1 MRDPA
6 VKPGIR
12 HGAAGNPLRPLFD
25 GELVGHGGR
34 PLVVAAI
41 NPVESG
47 PTLLEVEGIQDPG
60 VQLEP
65 VETLQRLDPAKP
77 WAAWFG
83 HQTGGQQPGH
93 AVIPHPAMAATGRM
107 RQGAEPEGF
116 SDLRGPGHQDRWL

>member
-1 MRDPA
+1 MA
-6 VKPGIR
+6 VARWSSRLSIR
-12 HGAAGNPLRPLFD
+12 SSQARRSSRLR
-25 GELVGHGGR
+25 G
-34 PLVVAAI
+34 
-41 NPVESG
+41 SK
-47 PTLLEVEGIQDPG
+47 DPG